1 MIDKQVSYKEA
12 LKVWVKVAIYSFGGP
27 AGQIAVMHKILVE
40 ERPKE
45 DWLPEYCL
53 SCRDSSPF

>member
-40 ERPKE
+40 EKNGSARTVS
-45 DWLPEYCL
+45 YMH
-53 SCRDSSPF
+53 